1 MEKRKESTGRLHLM
15 ANGVAVLGK
24 SALIAAVRPTKLG
37 NAVMAGIGS
46 HQNHKT
52 P

>member
-1 MEKRKESTGRLHLM
+1 MVHGEEEGIDGM
-15 ANGVAVLGK
+15 VPPDGVAVLGK